1 MEGLLARSLH
11 AVATVAVPSSTYLAC
26 LRAMAL
32 FALIFGAAY
41 LIRVAIV
48 PNVMPIADTEQP
60 GWQLQFAFVVKA
72 IENVGLFGMIIA
84 LLLALYNWLR
94 ELLRDAAPD

>member
-1 MEGLLARSLH
+1 M
-11 AVATVAVPSSTYLAC
+11 AVPSSAYLVC
-26 LRAMAL
+26 LRALVL

-41 LIRVAIV
+41 LARVAIV

-84 LLLALYNWLR
+84 RLLALYSWLR
-94 ELLRDAAPD
+94 ELLRNTALH